1 MLSYTAVGRS
11 FFSRVIGTVSLGQGV
26 EGWKGF
32 YQSIRPTQMGLSV
45 IVGQISLVSL
55 QNFYYLSNFL
65 VQIFACFKIS
75 ECCIFSIADI
85 SSTAFIQ
92 PMSLIQFVM
101 EILNKD
107 NPRTFGNIT
116 NMDYAKVSNC

>member
-1 MLSYTAVGRS
+1 
-11 FFSRVIGTVSLGQGV
+11 VIQ
-26 EGWKGF
+26 
-32 YQSIRPTQMGLSV
+32 
-45 IVGQISLVSL
+45 L
-55 QNFYYLSNFL
+55 QVVFEIP

-75 ECCIFSIADI
+75 DCCVFLIADM
-85 SSTAFIQ
+85 SSTAFVR